1 MESSAPPAIFLMGPT
16 ASGKSGIA
24 LELADRL
31 PLEIVNVDSASVYRG
46 MDIGTAKP
54 DAATRARYTHH
65 LMDCIDPTQAYSAAR
80 FREEALAVMAE
91 IRQRGRVPLLAGG
104 TMLYFKALR
113 DGLDDLPPA
122 DPLVRAELDGE
133 ARARGWPALH
143 QDLAQVDPVTA
154 ARLNPGDAQR
164 IQRALEVFRIAG
176 RPLSDYH
183 GTPSREPL
191 GDRVLPLGLMPS
203 DRGCL
208 HDRIA
213 QRFDA
218 MLTAGLEDELRSL
231 RERHDLTPD
240 LPAMR
245 AVGYRQMWEYLEG
258 QCDRSTM
265 RERGVVAT
273 RQLAKRQM
281 TWLRHWPGLVVFDC
295 LDRQVSRQV
304 LESCAAFLDASRA

>member
-1 MESSAPPAIFLMGPT
+1 MESSAPPVIFLMGPT

-54 DAATRARYTHH
+54 DAATRARYPHH

-80 FREEALAVMAE
+80 FREEALAVMAD
-91 IRQRGRVPLLAGG
+91 IRQRGRTPLLVGG

-183 GTPSREPL
+183 GTASREPL

-203 DRGCL
+203 ERGHL

-231 RERHDLTPD
+231 RERHELRPD

-258 QCDRSTM
+258 QCDLTTM

-295 LDRQVSRQV
+295 LDPQVSRQV
-304 LESCAAFLDASRA
+304 LEVSTAFLDASDP